1 VASAPLLPL
10 LLLLLGRAFPVTA
23 AAAAAASVDISDD
36 TDDDARCNRFII
48 TVSRCVAGRDGRA

>member
-1 VASAPLLPL
+1 VASAP

-23 AAAAAASVDISDD
+23 AAAASAASVDISDD

-48 TVSRCVAGRDGRA
+48 TVSRCVAGRDGRE